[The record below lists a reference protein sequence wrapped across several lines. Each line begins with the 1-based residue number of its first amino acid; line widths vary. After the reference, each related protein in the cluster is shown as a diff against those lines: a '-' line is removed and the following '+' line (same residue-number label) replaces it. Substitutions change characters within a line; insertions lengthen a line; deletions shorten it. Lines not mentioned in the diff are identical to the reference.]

1 MIFLCFFFLHLQQ
14 LWQHTFSNELQV
26 KPEDYPLL
34 LTEPALSGRAS
45 REKMTHVMF
54 ETFFVPA
61 MYSAIQAVLALYAFG
76 LTTGFVLDS
85 GHSDTSTLP
94 VYEGCGIKHAIY
106 RRLNLD
112 GETLTDYLMRILTDR
127 GYSFTSI
134 ADRDIARDIKEKLCY
149 VAADFQKESSS
160 NLEESYVLPDG
171 QVITIGNERFRCP
184 EALFQPE
191 FIGMESAGIHEAT
204 YNAIMKCEVDIHK
217 ELFGNIILSG
227 GTTML
232 PGIADRMQKEI
243 SILAP
248 PSMKVKVNAPPQR
261 KYSAWIGG
269 SILASLSTFEQMW
282 ISKEEYE
289 EFGPSIIIR
298 KCF

>member
-1 MIFLCFFFLHLQQ
+1 M
-14 LWQHTFSNELQV
+14 

-34 LTEPALSGRAS
+34 LTEPPLNSRAS

-61 MYSAIQAVLALYAFG
+61 MYMAIQAVLALYASG

-85 GHSDTSTLP
+85 GHSDSSTLP

-112 GETLTDYLMRILTDR
+112 GETLTDYLMKILTDR

-134 ADRDIARDIKEKLCY
+134 AHRNIARDIKEKLCY
-149 VAADFQKESSS
+149 VAADFQKEMDIPASGS

-171 QVITIGNERFRCP
+171 QVITIGNEKFRCP

-204 YNAIMKCEVDIHK
+204 YDAIMKCDVDIHK

-232 PGIADRMQKEI
+232 PGITDRMQREI
-243 SILAP
+243 STLAP
-248 PSMKVKVNAPPQR
+248 PSMKVKVTAPPQR
-261 KYSAWIGG
+261 KYSVWIGG

-289 EFGPSIIIR
+289 EYGPSIIIK

>member
-1 MIFLCFFFLHLQQ
+1 M
-14 LWQHTFSNELQV
+14 

-34 LTEPALSGRAS
+34 LTEPPLNARVS
-45 REKMTHVMF
+45 REKTTQVMF

-61 MYSAIQAVLALYAFG
+61 MYIAIQAVLALYASG

-106 RRLNLD
+106 RRLDLD
-112 GETLTDYLMRILTDR
+112 GETLTDYLMKILTGR

-134 ADRDIARDIKEKLCY
+134 AHRDIARDIKEKLCY
-149 VAADFQKESSS
+149 VAADFQKEMDIPASSS

-171 QVITIGNERFRCP
+171 QVVTIGNERFRCP

-204 YNAIMKCEVDIHK
+204 YHSIMKCDVDIHK

-227 GTTML
+227 GTTLL

-243 SILAP
+243 SSLAP
-248 PSMKVKVNAPPQR
+248 PSMKVKVTAPPQR
-261 KYSAWIGG
+261 KYSVWIGG

>member
-1 MIFLCFFFLHLQQ
+1 M
-14 LWQHTFSNELQV
+14 NARV
-26 KPEDYPLL
+26 
-34 LTEPALSGRAS
+34 S
-45 REKMTHVMF
+45 REKTTQVMF

-61 MYSAIQAVLALYAFG
+61 MYIAIQAVLALYASG

-112 GETLTDYLMRILTDR
+112 GETLTYYLMQILTNR
-127 GYSFTSI
+127 GYSFASS
-134 ADRDIARDIKEKLCY
+134 AYREIARDIKEKLCY
-149 VAADFQKESSS
+149 VAEDFQQEMDISAVSS
-160 NLEESYVLPDG
+160 NVEKSYVLPDG
-171 QVITIGNERFRCP
+171 QVVTIGNERFRCP
-184 EALFQPE
+184 EALFQPQ
-191 FIGMESAGIHEAT
+191 FIGMESSGIHEAI
-204 YNAIMKCEVDIHK
+204 YDAIMKCDVDIHK

-243 SILAP
+243 STLAP
-248 PSMKVKVNAPPQR
+248 PSMKINITAPPQR
-261 KYSAWIGG
+261 RYSVWIGG

>member
-1 MIFLCFFFLHLQQ
+1 MHLQQ
-14 LWQHTFSNELQV
+14 PWQHTFSNELQA

-34 LTEPALSGRAS
+34 LTEPALSSRAN
-45 REKMTHVMF
+45 REKMTHVMS

-61 MYSAIQAVLALYAFG
+61 MYTAIQAVLALYAFG
-76 LTTGFVLDS
+76 LTNGFVFDF
-85 GHSDTSTLP
+85 GHSNTCTLP

-112 GETLTDYLMRILTDR
+112 GETLTDYLMRVLTDR

-149 VAADFQKESSS
+149 VAGDLQKESSS
-160 NLEESYVLPDG
+160 SLKESYVLPDG
-171 QVITIGNERFRCP
+171 QVITIGIERFRFT
-184 EALFQPE
+184 ETLFQPE
-191 FIGMESAGIHEAT
+191 LIGMESAGIHEAA
-204 YNAIMKCEVDIHK
+204 YNAIMKCDVK

-243 SILAP
+243 CTLAP
-248 PSMKVKVNAPPQR
+248 PSVKVKVNAPPQR
-261 KYSAWIGG
+261 KYSA
-269 SILASLSTFEQMW
+269 
-282 ISKEEYE
+282 
-289 EFGPSIIIR
+289 
-298 KCF
+298 